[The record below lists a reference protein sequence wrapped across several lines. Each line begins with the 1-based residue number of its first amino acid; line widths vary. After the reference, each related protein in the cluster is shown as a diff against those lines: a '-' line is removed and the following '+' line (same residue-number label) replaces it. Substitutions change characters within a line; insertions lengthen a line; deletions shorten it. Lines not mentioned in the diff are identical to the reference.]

1 MRVLNDIDSYIRVN
15 KKSYWTL
22 ICDDN
27 FAQFYKLFKDAYSVD
42 MDFKIICSTS
52 VFPQRI
58 QLSNKEFLLWDMK
71 YWDFFDKYITYMAVF
86 EQSKNEKEII
96 SCQNSMI
103 EIFLEYLVCKFDTQP
118 SISYCI
124 ARDIL
129 RGLPR
134 YYSVPSDSICKRF
147 TNNDFSGIRTMARLY
162 IMLHEIM
169 HSRYRN
175 NRTAFDEDITT
186 IKQIVSYL
194 LYDNIRFVKNQLD
207 EQLEVLYSN
216 SLQSILDGKNNILL
230 EELACNY
237 RAFIDLYALYNVY
250 NVKENK
256 KELGGEDEYL
266 SDVQEVVWLNLK
278 FQSELTFTYNYWNEH
293 FKSLRTM
300 INKESN
306 AEVILDNMYSR
317 LNELRIEFLINNFA
331 IMQIIILHSVKKYN
345 RFSYIDILSSD
356 AMSEKLEHVL
366 GFCRDEQVIGNIFA
380 SSYSLLEKTSFNPL
394 QMIEARNMLMTWI

>member
-1 MRVLNDIDSYIRVN
+1 MRMLNDIDSYIRIN

-22 ICDDN
+22 FGDDN
-27 FAQFYKLFKDAYSVD
+27 FIQFYKLFKGAYSVD
-42 MDFKIICSTS
+42 MDFKVICSTS

-86 EQSKNEKEII
+86 EQSKNEKVI
-96 SCQNSMI
+96 SLCQNSMI
-103 EIFLEYLVCKFDTQP
+103 TIFLEYLVCKFDTQP
-118 SISYCI
+118 CISYCI

-129 RGLPR
+129 RGCPR
-134 YYSVPSDSICKRF
+134 YYSVSNNSICKRF
-147 TNNDFSGIRTMARLY
+147 ANNDFGGIRTMARLY

-175 NRTAFDEDITT
+175 NKIAFDEDIST

-194 LYDNIRFVKNQLD
+194 LYDKIRFVNNQLD
-207 EQLEVLYSN
+207 EQLETLYSN

-237 RAFIDLYALYNVY
+237 RAFIDLYALYNV
-250 NVKENK
+250 KDNK
-256 KELGGEDEYL
+256 KNLGGEDDYL

-278 FQSELTFTYNYWNEH
+278 FQSELTYTYKYWNEH

-300 INKESN
+300 INNESN
-306 AEVILDNMYSR
+306 AEVILDNMYSK
-317 LNELRIEFLINNFA
+317 LNELRIEFLVNNFA
-331 IMQIIILHSVKKYN
+331 IMQIIMLHSMKKYN
-345 RFSYIDILSSD
+345 RFSCIDIISSD

-366 GFCRDEQVIGNIFA
+366 NFCRDEQVIGSIFA